1 MLIAV
6 SNSAGYLSSGQIFIP
21 IEVTTDYFGRTVL
34 KALNAD
40 GKIMFLYMH
49 KYKKESYMTP
59 VDSTSF
65 L

>member
-1 MLIAV
+1 MLIAA
-6 SNSAGYLSSGQIFIP
+6 SNSAGYLSSGQIIIP
-21 IEVTTDYFGRTVL
+21 IEVITDYFGLTVL

-40 GKIMFLYMH
+40 GKIMFTYMH
-49 KYKKESYMTP
+49 KYKKESYMIP

>member
-1 MLIAV
+1 MLTAAT
-6 SNSAGYLSSGQIFIP
+6 NSPDYLSSGQIIIP
-21 IEVTTDYFGRTVL
+21 IEVITDYFGRTVL

-49 KYKKESYMTP
+49 KYKKESYMAP